1 MTGFFAAAF
10 HFRHSVTF
18 PAGCLTKLALD
29 CNRALSVSSQKCHI
43 QTVLYNQSKRDV
55 SFEQADKSKLTAS
68 RKTRRFFGAFFQN
81 FSYSAFSAANGS
93 GRRIPPSADLTV
105 RRKAGIFSW
114 LCRTQKIRQIFP
126 IKSFLLTAFTK

>member
-68 RKTRRFFGAFFQN
+68 RKTRRFFVTLDKSIHPLLRVAKLSKKAASFDA
-81 FSYSAFSAANGS
+81 AFSLSKNFVF
-93 GRRIPPSADLTV
+93 RQADLNKNE
-105 RRKAGIFSW
+105 RH
-114 LCRTQKIRQIFP
+114 P
-126 IKSFLLTAFTK
+126 

>member
-29 CNRALSVSSQKCHI
+29 CNRALSVSSQKCHM

-68 RKTRRFFGAFFQN
+68 RKTRRFFGAFFRISLTRHSLRQTAPAD
-81 FSYSAFSAANGS
+81 AF
-93 GRRIPPSADLTV
+93 RLPP
-105 RRKAGIFSW
+105 I
-114 LCRTQKIRQIFP
+114 
-126 IKSFLLTAFTK
+126 

>member
-68 RKTRRFFGAFFQN
+68 RKTRRFFGAFFSEFLLLGILCGKRLRQTH
-81 FSYSAFSAANGS
+81 
-93 GRRIPPSADLTV
+93 SADLTV

-126 IKSFLLTAFTK
+126 IKSFFLTAFTK